1 MVEGKIKRKERKRR
15 ERGGG
20 ERSRERRKERER
32 RGGGGGGKKEGG
44 RVISRRWQV
53 GAESHRNTRS
63 VWGDCEADV
72 QVKDK
77 GRQR

>member
-32 RGGGGGGKKEGG
+32 RGGGGGKKEGG
-44 RVISRRWQV
+44 RVISMRWQV